1 MLTHGAAVSEK
12 EREKNECKTN
22 ECEQKWKR
30 KKKKHKLAAEE
41 GGQSMPKK
49 GITLKKENVK
59 QPLILWQLV
68 SE

>member
-1 MLTHGAAVSEK
+1 MWTKMKK
-12 EREKNECKTN
+12 E
-22 ECEQKWKR
+22 
-30 KKKKHKLAAEE
+30 KKKHKLAAEE